1 MFRLS
6 TEKLTVAVLAL
17 ALAAPPLWWAGEALA
32 SARAAVVTA
41 SIHQIPTP

>member
-6 TEKLTVAVLAL
+6 PEKLTIAVLAL

-41 SIHQIPTP
+41 SIYPVPTP